1 MFRLLV
7 PIDGSDTSQRAIDH
21 ILMKLGWYKD
31 KGMVDIHLLNVQ
43 HAVSGDVSM
52 FVNEDELKK
61 YHHDEGLKALAY
73 ARAKLDAAGVTY
85 TFHIGVGDPSHV
97 IAHYAKE
104 KQIDQIVMGTH
115 GRGSLASV
123 LMGSTTTKV
132 LHLTTIPV
140 LLVR

>member
-7 PIDGSDTSQRAIDH
+7 PISDSEISQHAIDH

-43 HAVSGDVSM
+43 HPVSGDVST

-61 YHHDEGLKALAY
+61 YHHDEGIKTLEY
-73 ARAKLDAAGVTY
+73 ARAKLDAAGVPY
-85 TFHIGVGDPSHV
+85 TFHIGVGDPAHV
-97 IAHYAKE
+97 IVHYAKE
-104 KQIDQIVMGTH
+104 KEIDQIVMGTH
-115 GRGSLASV
+115 GRTAIASM
-123 LMGSTTTKV
+123 LMGSTTAKV
-132 LHLTTIPV
+132 LHLTKIPI